1 VLVTRLNGD
10 FSGPVICMLT
20 NNIYSHDGLRLLI
33 PAGTKVLGETKR
45 VEGFGQTRLA
55 VAFHRLIMPDG
66 YAVDLDQFHGLNQI
80 GETGLK
86 DQVNH
91 HYLQI
96 FGASIAVGALG
107 GLAQAGTNTS
117 SLGLPQT
124 TTDAYRQGVAT
135 SFAQSSTHILD
146 RFLNLLPTITIREG
160 HRVKVYLTQDLLV
173 PDYAQHEMPSN
184 L

>member
-1 VLVTRLNGD
+1 
-10 FSGPVICMLT
+10 M
-20 NNIYSHDGLRLLI
+20 DGWGLFIL
-33 PAGTKVLGETKR
+33 AGTKVLGETKR

-96 FGASIAVGALG
+96 FGASIAVGAPG

-124 TTDAYRQGVAT
+124 KLEPY
-135 SFAQSSTHILD
+135 
-146 RFLNLLPTITIREG
+146 P
-160 HRVKVYLTQDLLV
+160 
-173 PDYAQHEMPSN
+173 
-184 L
+184 